1 MANWESRDNNR
12 CLNKPF
18 NMAPN
23 FALFLVMH
31 LSILIYSRFLNM
43 PPVTGALQVTCQ
55 KSHGCSGTVTWE
67 WGHMGTLHGNT
78 SHGLVNK
85 NSLIEFHNLMCIIFQ
100 IYKNK
105 KRLSLEFNSRMIFVS
120 NESSDKFLKSRKS
133 VKVQKSTHS

>member
-1 MANWESRDNNR
+1 MAIWESRDNNR

-43 PPVTGALQVTCQ
+43 PPVLGALEVTCQ
-55 KSHGCSGTVTWE
+55 KSHGCPITWE

-85 NSLIEFHNLMCIIFQ
+85 KPLIEFHNLMCIIFAP
-100 IYKNK
+100 KTPF
-105 KRLSLEFNSRMIFVS
+105 LVTVFSS
-120 NESSDKFLKSRKS
+120 NESCPINRDFKTNF
-133 VKVQKSTHS
+133 